1 MRYNLDDAFIQL
13 GGTLAM
19 QFTLTSAYTRY
30 GCWGLTDD
38 VGNPHRNYK
47 FACLRDLL
55 ADTVVTSVS
64 QPSSEDHS
72 YEVSVY
78 PNPSSGVVFLSYELL
93 RSTDIS
99 LNIYDLFGQEVYRAD
114 IRRQGIGS
122 HVLNWQ
128 AENEISGIYYYRLS
142 FGNEFVSGSFVLK
155 N

>member
-1 MRYNLDDAFIQL
+1 MTSEMTGTVWSEM
-13 GGTLAM
+13 GGIM
-19 QFTLTSAYTRY
+19 M
-30 GCWGLTDD
+30 
-38 VGNPHRNYK
+38 
-47 FACLRDLL
+47 
-55 ADTVVTSVS
+55 
-64 QPSSEDHS
+64 SEICT
-72 YEVSVY
+72 
-78 PNPSSGVVFLSYELL
+78 YELL